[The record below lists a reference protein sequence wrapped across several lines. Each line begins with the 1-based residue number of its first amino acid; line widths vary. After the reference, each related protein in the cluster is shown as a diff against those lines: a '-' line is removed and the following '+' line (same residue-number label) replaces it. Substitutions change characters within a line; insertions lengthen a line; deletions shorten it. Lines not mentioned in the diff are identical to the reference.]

1 MRHVGTLIAAIVIGP
16 LAWIMLALG
25 QERSDR
31 AFAGVQASSVAHPHD
46 FIRPLLLLAGAG
58 ILLGI
63 VATLRFSPLGAVLI
77 GVVYAASYVA
87 LLIDPKWLL
96 DRLDRNISIAGRHAH
111 LVTPIR
117 TGTTLL
123 LGALL
128 LVAVASVSRW
138 RRWPTPPAEE
148 PEALPSLNRSKS
160 DGLGLFSDRDPTTE
174 YVSDLKQAVAG
185 GSRWSGFVSDPGD
198 ARR

>member
-16 LAWIMLALG
+16 LAWVMLAFG

-31 AFAGVQASSVAHPHD
+31 AFASVQASSVAHPHE

-63 VATLRFSPLGAVLI
+63 VATLRFSPVGAVLI

-128 LVAVASVSRW
+128 LVAVVSVGRW

-148 PEALPSLNRSKS
+148 PGVLPSLDRQS
-160 DGLGLFSDRDPTTE
+160 DGLGLLGDREPTTE